1 MDTPSTLNPLS
12 LLARSISMNQGI
24 SILHGPH
31 QVAKK
36 SNSTTFPLYS
46 SRCTVLPSA
55 SFSANSG
62 AGLRSETGLTGG
74 ADLAVRESGEQP
86 VKRHAATSAAARAV
100 RRRGAD
106 TDWFPP
112 DSIISTKSG
121 FSELPRTRSAG
132 RGTIVR

>member
-1 MDTPSTLNPLS
+1 METPSTLNPLS

-31 QVAKK
+31 HVAKK

-62 AGLRSETGLTGG
+62 AGLRSVTGLTGG
-74 ADLAVRESGEQP
+74 ADFTARDSGAKTAQ
-86 VKRHAATSAAARAV
+86 RHTARSEEH
-100 RRRGAD
+100 
-106 TDWFPP
+106 T
-112 DSIISTKSG
+112 
-121 FSELPRTRSAG
+121 SELQSLRHLVCRLLL
-132 RGTIVR
+132 